1 MMIAL
6 FALVAIGS
14 SPCVSS
20 LMFNAALT
28 KKEPGMQ
35 DVLEISKN
43 AKALGDIYKKSA
55 AAMPSEHEESM
66 AVMTE
71 NAKTVGSMDEAIAA
85 DIATAVAVEQGPC
98 AVECARDYA
107 ALCPKFWTE
116 VAGGMCVAPASYEGP
131 CEASAYLG
139 AFSDGDKA
147 GFEKQCSACWPCGSH
162 LAGASPLPPSGPV
175 Q

>member
-1 MMIAL
+1 MIAL

-20 LMFNAALT
+20 LMFNAELT
-28 KKEPGMQ
+28 NKEPGMQ

-107 ALCPKFWTE
+107 ALCPKLWTE
-116 VAGGMCVAPASYEGP
+116 AAGGMCMAPASYEGP

-139 AFSDGDKA
+139 AFSDGDKV
-147 GFEKQCSACWPCGSH
+147 GFEKQCAACWPCGSH
-162 LAGASPLPPSGPV
+162 AGVSSLSPSGPV
-175 Q
+175 R